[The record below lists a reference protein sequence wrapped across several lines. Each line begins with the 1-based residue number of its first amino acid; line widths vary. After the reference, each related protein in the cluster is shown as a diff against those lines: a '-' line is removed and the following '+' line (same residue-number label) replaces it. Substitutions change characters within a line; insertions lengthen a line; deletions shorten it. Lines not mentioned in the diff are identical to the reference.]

1 MLPVGVTGFCCA
13 KTHQSKGAAPL
24 PVQIINMSKSSKLAF
39 SVAFC
44 GIASAL
50 AVIVMFLSLIPSFA
64 YAVPALAGMVIWTV
78 SEHMKVKWAYLCYAA
93 VGLLSFM
100 LIPEIEANL
109 FYICFFGYYPTLCI
123 LLEKIKNRFLCFLV
137 KLAIF
142 NAAVI
147 VAYNITVFVL
157 SAEEMLEGL
166 EGFGEYA
173 VLVFWGLGNVA
184 FIIYDF
190 AMKTIKQAYSN
201 VIKPRVAS
209 KLK

>member
-1 MLPVGVTGFCCA
+1 
-13 KTHQSKGAAPL
+13 
-24 PVQIINMSKSSKLAF
+24 MSKTNKLAF
-39 SVAFC
+39 NVAFC
-44 GIASAL
+44 GIVSAL

-64 YAVPALAGMVIWTV
+64 YAVPALAGMVVWTV

-93 VGLLSFM
+93 VGLISFM

-109 FYICFFGYYPTLCI
+109 FYVFFFGYYPTLCI
-123 LLEKIKNRFLCFLV
+123 LLEKIKNKVLRFIV
-137 KLAIF
+137 KLGIF

-147 VAYNITVFVL
+147 IAYHITVFVL

-173 VLVFWGLGNVA
+173 VLVFWGIGNVA

-190 AMKTIKQAYSN
+190 AMITIKQAYTK
-201 VIKPRVAS
+201 VIKPKVAP